1 MIMRHKYISV
11 LIALAAVMSLAFGV
25 KAGSSDDV
33 TTSDKQDNMT
43 QDLSNTTRVL
53 LETTFGEIELALY
66 NETPQHRDNFLKL
79 VNDGTYNGVLF
90 HRVIKDFMVQTG
102 DPSSRTATADALLG
116 EGGPGYDIP
125 AEIVYPKFFH
135 KRGALAAAREGD
147 ETNPERKSSGSQFYI
162 VTGRR
167 FSEYQLEKMLERIV
181 NQEKAMIFN
190 QLAANRRSEIE
201 AVQAMGDEMALKGL
215 QGIIAAE
222 AEKIYNENHKDKPF
236 SFTPEQVA
244 AYSTIGGAPHL
255 DGQYTVF
262 GEVVKGMDVVD
273 KIQNVATGAHDRPVD
288 DVRIISAK
296 VLDSAK

>member
-1 MIMRHKYISV
+1 M
-11 LIALAAVMSLAFGV
+11 IALAAVMSLAFGV

-33 TTSDKQDNMT
+33 ATSDKQDNMT

-66 NETPQHRDNFLKL
+66 NETPQHRDNFVKL

-222 AEKIYNENHKDKPF
+222 AEKIYNENHKDNPF

>member
-1 MIMRHKYISV
+1 M
-11 LIALAAVMSLAFGV
+11 IALAAVMSLAFGV

-66 NETPQHRDNFLKL
+66 NETPQHRDNFVKL

-222 AEKIYNENHKDKPF
+222 AEKIYNENHKDNPF

-273 KIQNVATGAHDRPVD
+273 KIQNVTTGAHDRPVD
-288 DVRIISAK
+288 DVRIISAR
-296 VLDSAK
+296 VLDSTK

>member
-1 MIMRHKYISV
+1 
-11 LIALAAVMSLAFGV
+11 
-25 KAGSSDDV
+25 
-33 TTSDKQDNMT
+33 MT

-66 NETPQHRDNFLKL
+66 NETPQHRDNFVKL

-273 KIQNVATGAHDRPVD
+273 KIQNVTTGAHDRPVD
-288 DVRIISAK
+288 DVRIISAR
-296 VLDSAK
+296 VLDSTK

>member
-66 NETPQHRDNFLKL
+66 NETPQHRDNFVKL

-190 QLAANRRSEIE
+190 QLAASRRSEIE

-222 AEKIYNENHKDKPF
+222 AEKIYNENHKDNPF

-273 KIQNVATGAHDRPVD
+273 KIQNVTTGAHDRPVD

-296 VLDSAK
+296 VLDSTK

>member
-1 MIMRHKYISV
+1 M
-11 LIALAAVMSLAFGV
+11 IALAAVMSLAFGV

-66 NETPQHRDNFLKL
+66 NETPQHRDNFVKL

-222 AEKIYNENHKDKPF
+222 AEKIYNENHKDNPF